1 MKFIRQLGI
10 ILSIT
15 YIGEI
20 MTSRWN
26 LIIPGSVVGIIV
38 LFLLLQFKA
47 LKVESV
53 EDTGQFLLK
62 HLPIMFVPLGVGV
75 YKYIE
80 DIKDYVGIL
89 LLIVAVTT
97 IIVMVVSGWS
107 VQLLSKGGRD
117 HDVV

>member
-1 MKFIRQLGI
+1 M
-10 ILSIT
+10 
-15 YIGEI
+15 
-20 MTSRWN
+20 
-26 LIIPGSVVGIIV
+26 
-38 LFLLLQFKA
+38 QFKA

-53 EDTGQFLLK
+53 EETGQFLLK

-97 IIVMVVSGWS
+97 IVVMVVSGWS

-117 HDVV
+117 HDMV